1 MSLVGWNCQGVG
13 AALTGRHL
21 KFICHK
27 YRPPL
32 VFLSE
37 IRANISKVDRL
48 RRRLGYDYAEYVEP
62 VNTGWGLALW
72 WKSTVVLGLIIKN
85 RNFFHVKV
93 SGGLG
98 PVSGYITMVYG
109 PPTERE
115 RREWWPQLI
124 RLDPGE
130 EEPWLCYGDFNE
142 LLSNAEKAG
151 GRYRSESS
159 FGDFQNFVDVC
170 SLWDL
175 GAKGL

>member
-62 VNTGWGLALW
+62 VNTG
-72 WKSTVVLGLIIKN
+72 
-85 RNFFHVKV
+85 
-93 SGGLG
+93 GGL
-98 PVSGYITMVYG
+98 
-109 PPTERE
+109 
-115 RREWWPQLI
+115 
-124 RLDPGE
+124 
-130 EEPWLCYGDFNE
+130 LC
-142 LLSNAEKAG
+142 G
-151 GRYRSESS
+151 GR
-159 FGDFQNFVDVC
+159 V
-170 SLWDL
+170 LWCL
-175 GAKGL
+175 VWLSRTGTFFM